1 MSNKCQPQVS
11 SPQPS
16 PPERSDDG
24 IPVEN
29 NHLSEAEAYNRA
41 FYHSG
46 PLGQFLLIML
56 VAFLSLLMFA
66 FALEGITSQ
75 FNMIAASSFGM
86 HSEIGAISTASEL
99 INGI

>member
-1 MSNKCQPQVS
+1 MSNKCQPHVS
-11 SPQPS
+11 TPQPS
-16 PPERSDDG
+16 PPERSDADDN
-24 IPVEN
+24 PVDN
-29 NHLSEAEAYNRA
+29 IRLSEAEAYNRA

-86 HSEIGAISTASEL
+86 HS
-99 INGI
+99 